1 VFDIINAGPLHRFAC
16 LGAIVSNC
24 AADYGMGFD
33 KNVMLTSRFGLSLIQ
48 IQLCKQ
54 NALMNY
60 SPALGHPRWMV
71 DKTTAL
77 DLMFM
82 AIKYGRI
89 RFPPKDEFEIF
100 TKDLLSPYEEVV
112 DHGELAH
119 RRFVRDHH
127 LAKGVDAFG
136 VAESFADIPEL
147 SIGHEGIPFCLRQMI
162 AANRMSVATKLRQ
175 GFWYN
180 MRDET
185 RCHRF
190 GRG

>member
-1 VFDIINAGPLHRFAC
+1 
-16 LGAIVSNC
+16 
-24 AADYGMGFD
+24 MGFD
-33 KNVMLTSRFGLSLIQ
+33 KNVMLTSRFGLPIIQ

-89 RFPPKDEFEIF
+89 RFPPKEEFDIYA
-100 TKDLLSPYEEVV
+100 KDLLSPYEEVV

-119 RRFVRDHH
+119 RRFVRDPSRPDDFAMALCFGTM
-127 LAKGVDAFG
+127 LAMKLQH
-136 VAESFADIPEL
+136 AEITDMIPGTAL
-147 SIGHEGIPFCLRQMI
+147 QTQ
-162 AANRMSVATKLRQ
+162 A
-175 GFWYN
+175 
-180 MRDET
+180 
-185 RCHRF
+185 
-190 GRG
+190 GRPAYAPLDPAEIMKALNS

>member
-33 KNVMLTSRFGLSLIQ
+33 KNVMLTSRFGLPLIQ

-54 NALMNY
+54 NSLMNY

-119 RRFVRDHH
+119 RRFVRDPSRPDDFAMALCFGTM
-127 LAKGVDAFG
+127 LAMKLQHG
-136 VAESFADIPEL
+136 DITDMVPPGAMPAKTGKPVYAPLDPEE
-147 SIGHEGIPFCLRQMI
+147 I
-162 AANRMSVATKLRQ
+162 
-175 GFWYN
+175 
-180 MRDET
+180 MRALNS
-185 RCHRF
+185 
-190 GRG
+190 